1 MCVLLHGFLE
11 EMKCCEFCLNMG
23 VFVCGGGRGGEV
35 CVYVRVCV
43 PVSLYSC
50 VCVRVRLRFQIYA
63 RVAS

>member
-23 VFVCGGGRGGEV
+23 VFVLWRGEGRG
-35 CVYVRVCV
+35 VYVRVCV